1 MTRST
6 KGDQVP
12 PIVQTADVEAEE
24 CYLGSLLLNEDA
36 FYQAGWVTPDDFQDP
51 QNRWVFEA
59 ISRCYEHMAGEAFS
73 FLAVEAE
80 LRRSGRV
87 GPGFGLIEYP
97 RERIDYLTSQLPS
110 PNHAEHYALRI
121 RQARR
126 RLELKRAIERAAG
139 LVTSQNGI
147 DPIVKTA
154 GLLASIEES
163 FPDPSTSKIERH
175 STMRD
180 LENILG
186 PIAWDWPGW
195 LARGFGTLIAA
206 EPGTGKSMLALRVAA
221 CFLLGWPWPD
231 GTPYTGERGRV
242 LWCETEAGQAM
253 NLQRAHDWGLPVDQ
267 ILFPTGNPLDNISL
281 EDPRHLESIRRLSE
295 LEDVRLI
302 VVDSF
307 SGSHG
312 KDENDTDAGRVIR
325 GVAEIARD
333 NDRPLLITHHLNKL
347 YRSNRITLTNVRGS
361 TAIAQFVRMIWA
373 MDKPDPDKSEAIRMY
388 TIKNNL
394 GPLASEIGLTITAN
408 GMQTLQQAP
417 QTPKGDSVAQ
427 QAAELLMELLGRE
440 PLLQRDVVQAF
451 EEAGMSEA
459 AADRAKK
466 RLGVLSVKKSDSKW
480 YWSLPARVSDEQ
492 LH

>member
-1 MTRST
+1 MTRQA
-6 KGDQVP
+6 KGDQAP
-12 PIVQTADVEAEE
+12 PVVQTADVEAEE

-36 FYQAGWVTPDDFQDP
+36 FYQAGWVTPDDFQDL

-59 ISRCYEHMAGEAFS
+59 ISRCHEDLAGEAFS
-73 FLAVEAE
+73 LLAVEAE
-80 LRRSGRV
+80 LRRAGKV
-87 GPGFGLIEYP
+87 GPGLIERP
-97 RERIDYLTSQLPS
+97 RERVDYLTFNVPS

-126 RLELKRAIERAAG
+126 RLELKRTIERAAG
-139 LVTSQNGI
+139 LVTSQNGV

-154 GLLASIEES
+154 GLLASIDES
-163 FPDPSTSKIERH
+163 FPDPTTSQAERY

-180 LENILG
+180 LEDILG
-186 PIAWDWPGW
+186 PIVWDWPGW
-195 LARGFGTLIAA
+195 LPRGFGTLIAA

-221 CFLLGWPWPD
+221 CYLLGWPWPD
-231 GTPYTGERGRV
+231 GTSFTGERGRV

-253 NLQRAHDWGLPVDQ
+253 NMQRAHDWGLPVDD
-267 ILFPTGNPLDNISL
+267 ILFPTGNPIDNVSL
-281 EDPRHLESIRRLSE
+281 EDPRHLKLIRRWSE

-307 SGSHG
+307 SGSHS

-333 NDRPLLITHHLNKL
+333 NDKPLIVTHHLNKGF
-347 YRSNRITLTNVRGS
+347 RSNRITLTNVRGS
-361 TAIAQFVRMIWA
+361 TAIAQFVRVIWA
-373 MDKPDPDKSEAIRMY
+373 MDKPDPDKAEAIRLY

-394 GPLASEIGLTITAN
+394 GPLVSEIGLTITAS
-408 GMQTLQQAP
+408 GMQTLQEAP
-417 QTPKGDSVAQ
+417 KTPKGDTVAQ
-427 QAAELLMELLGRE
+427 QAADLLMDLLGRE
-440 PLLQRDVVQAF
+440 PLQQKDIMQAF

-466 RLGVLSVKKSDSKW
+466 RLGVLSVKRSDSKW

-492 LH
+492 IH